1 MNNNL
6 IPFALFFGGI
16 ILIQHFNRKA
26 IKLLSVEEKARL
38 MDFSSGV
45 AIWRMAPLLVLILGF
60 SAFTYWK
67 HSLDFI
73 KIGLFI
79 YLGLIVASSVI
90 SNVVVQRKYRDMG
103 FPESYLRT
111 TLYCSIATVLLLTGF
126 IASIAFRFPK
136 IHG

>member
-16 ILIQHFNRKA
+16 MLIQHFNHKA

-67 HSLDFI
+67 HSLDYI

-90 SNVVVQRKYRDMG
+90 SNVVVQRKYREMG

-126 IASIAFRFPK
+126 IASLALRFPK
-136 IHG
+136 IHS

>member
-1 MNNNL
+1 M
-6 IPFALFFGGI
+6 
-16 ILIQHFNRKA
+16 LIQHFNRKA

-45 AIWRMAPLLVLILGF
+45 VIWRMAPLLVLILGF
-60 SAFTYWK
+60 SAFTYGK

-90 SNVVVQRKYRDMG
+90 SNVVVQRKYREMG

>member
-1 MNNNL
+1 M
-6 IPFALFFGGI
+6 
-16 ILIQHFNRKA
+16 LIQNFNRKA
-26 IKLLSVEEKARL
+26 IKFLTIEEKAKL

-67 HSLDFI
+67 HSFEFI
-73 KIGLFI
+73 NIALVV
-79 YLGLIVASSVI
+79 YLALIVASSVI
-90 SNVVVQRKYRDMG
+90 SNVVVQRKYRQMG

-111 TLYCSIATVLLLTGF
+111 TLYCSIATVLLLSGF
-126 IASIAFRFPK
+126 IASIALRFPK